1 MKEII
6 DCHTHCDFSHDSR
19 SPARDMIEGALAKG
33 LSYFAITDH
42 CDKDCEVSK
51 DVTLAGSPKL
61 PLVLPKGSK
70 V

>member
-1 MKEII
+1 MKNCII
-6 DCHTHCDFSHDSR
+6 MQDTVVE
-19 SPARDMIEGALAKG
+19 AGAN
-33 LSYFAITDH
+33 LSYIIA
-42 CDKDCEVSK
+42 DKDCEVSK